1 MWTKFL
7 RLFFPCLVNEPKRAR
22 YMDGRLKG
30 DDKKTPTIN
39 EAGEVQSVTQLF
51 LRHDSG
57 LLDEAISKLHEVESL
72 IQKAE
77 NEERDNV

>member
-7 RLFFPCLVNEPKRAR
+7 RLFFPCLVKEPKRAR

-39 EAGEVQSVTQLF
+39 EAWKVANPPPK
-51 LRHDSG
+51 R
-57 LLDEAISKLHEVESL
+57 EAVRRRPRS
-72 IQKAE
+72 AE
-77 NEERDNV
+77 DHRRKNE

>member
-7 RLFFPCLVNEPKRAR
+7 RLFFPCLVEEPKRAR

-39 EAGEVQSVTQLF
+39 EAWEGGKAPAKKRVSPVRDSVVF
-51 LRHDSG
+51 
-57 LLDEAISKLHEVESL
+57 EARVWVAGRSY
-72 IQKAE
+72 
-77 NEERDNV
+77 

>member
-7 RLFFPCLVNEPKRAR
+7 RLFFPCLVKEPKRAR

-39 EAGEVQSVTQLF
+39 EAWEGGKAPKKKAPKKKVKVT
-51 LRHDSG
+51 RR
-57 LLDEAISKLHEVESL
+57 
-72 IQKAE
+72 KAK
-77 NEERDNV
+77 